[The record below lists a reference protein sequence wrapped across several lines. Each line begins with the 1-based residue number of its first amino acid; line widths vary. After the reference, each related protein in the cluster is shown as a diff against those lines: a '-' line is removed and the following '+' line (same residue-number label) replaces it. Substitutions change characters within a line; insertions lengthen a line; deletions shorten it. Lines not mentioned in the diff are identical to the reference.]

1 MSIVISANGA
11 DLDAPVSPIFA
22 RCQHFIFVDP
32 ATLEFEAL
40 PNPAI
45 GASGG
50 AGVQAAQLVLQ
61 RGVQA
66 VIAPNLGP
74 NAFRIIVAAGVPAYQ
89 QQGATVREV
98 IAAFNAGELPRL
110 DIAGADHVGV
120 GGGRRHR

>member
-11 DLDAPVSPIFA
+11 DLDGPVSPIFG
-22 RCQHFIFVDP
+22 RCQYFIFVDP

-74 NAFRIIVAAGVPAYQ
+74 NAFRIVVAAGVPAYQ

-98 IAAFNAGELPRL
+98 IAAFNAGQLPRL
-110 DIAGADHVGV
+110 DAPGADHVGL

>member
-1 MSIVISANGA
+1 MSIVISANAA

-22 RCQHFIFVDP
+22 RCQYFIFVNP
-32 ATLEFEAL
+32 ETLEFEAL

-74 NAFRIIVAAGVPAYQ
+74 NAFRIVVAAGVPAYQ

-98 IAAFNAGELPRL
+98 IAAFNAGQLSRL
-110 DIAGADHVGV
+110 DTPGADHVGLV
-120 GGGRRHR
+120 GGRHHR